1 MRFVFTLGLGCL
13 LLGSQMLALHKAY
26 NSGFQ
31 LYIGNTITSTKPM
44 SINPDLESAI
54 NKAHEFV
61 SKLTLTE
68 KAGMVT
74 GAATTGGCT
83 GNIAPIERIGF
94 PGLCVSDGPAAVNP
108 ADLVS
113 IFPAGV
119 TTAASW
125 DRDLIYKRAFALG
138 SEFKGKGTNI
148 ALAPVGAALGRHP
161 LGGTNWEGFG
171 PDPYL
176 SGASMALTIKGMQ
189 TAGVQTASKHFIGSE
204 QETQR
209 HEISSNIDDRTLH
222 ELYLWPFAEAVKA
235 GTASILCSYNRL
247 NQTHSC
253 ENPELLNRILKKE
266 LGFQGYVM
274 SDFFATNSGV
284 KSIHAGLDLNVPGV
298 INAGSTKTY
307 FGDNVIKAVN
317 NGSVSLAR
325 VDDMV
330 RRIMTP
336 YFLLG
341 QNQGYPTTDKSVGCL
356 QSCGTSFTPGCG
368 NNQSCNIP
376 ARDVRGDHASIIRE
390 LGAAGTVL
398 LKNTNSALPL
408 RAPKNIG
415 VFGNDA
421 ADLADGLAFVQP
433 LPEEGFD
440 IGTLDI
446 GGGPGSGRHSY
457 IVSPLEAIKARARK
471 TAARVQY
478 ITNNAILASNDFH
491 GIYPVPDVCLVFLKT
506 YGAEEQ
512 DRTSF
517 ELSWNSTAVVI
528 NVASHC
534 PNTVVVTHSGG
545 VNTMPWAT
553 NPNVTAILAA
563 HYPGQETGN
572 SIVDILWGDVNPSA
586 KLPYTI
592 PVKESDYHIPIVNS
606 TSPGGDWQSDFT
618 EGLFIDY
625 RHFDEND
632 ITPLFEFGYGLSY
645 TIFDITSPVSITTLS
660 KSITALPDPSRT
672 VEPGGNPDLW
682 ASLLSAETTV
692 SNTGPVVGSAVVQL
706 YISFPRDTVPESTP
720 VKVLR
725 GFEKVRLGVGEK
737 KSVAFDLTRRDVSF
751 WDTVAQEWRL
761 PEGEFEISI
770 GFSSR
775 DLRISK
781 TATFL

>member
-1 MRFVFTLGLGCL
+1 MG
-13 LLGSQMLALHKAY
+13 
-26 NSGFQ
+26 
-31 LYIGNTITSTKPM
+31 
-44 SINPDLESAI
+44 
-54 NKAHEFV
+54 
-61 SKLTLTE
+61 
-68 KAGMVT
+68 
-74 GAATTGGCT
+74 
-83 GNIAPIERIGF
+83 
-94 PGLCVSDGPAAVNP
+94 
-108 ADLVS
+108 
-113 IFPAGV
+113 
-119 TTAASW
+119 
-125 DRDLIYKRAFALG
+125 
-138 SEFKGKGTNI
+138 
-148 ALAPVGAALGRHP
+148 
-161 LGGTNWEGFG
+161 
-171 PDPYL
+171 
-176 SGASMALTIKGMQ
+176 LTIKGMQ
-189 TAGVQTASKHFIGSE
+189 TAGVQTSSKHFIGSE

-209 HEISSNIDDRTLH
+209 HDISSNIDDRTLH

-235 GTASILCSYNRL
+235 GTASILCSYNRI

-253 ENPELLNRILKKE
+253 ENSDLLNRILKKE

-274 SDFFATNSGV
+274 SDFFATTSGV

-307 FGDNVIKAVN
+307 FGDHVIKAVN
-317 NGSVSLAR
+317 NGSVSQAR

-341 QNQGYPTTDKSVGCL
+341 QDQGYPTTDLSVGCL

-368 NNQSCNIP
+368 NNQTCNIF
-376 ARDVRGDHASIIRE
+376 ARDVRGDHASLIRE

-440 IGTLDI
+440 IGTLAI

-471 TAARVQY
+471 IAARVQY

-517 ELSWNSTAVVI
+517 ELSWNSTAVVN
-528 NVASHC
+528 NVALHC

-606 TSPGGDWQSDFT
+606 TSPSGDWQSDFT

-645 TIFDITSPVSITTLS
+645 TTFEITSPLSITTLS

-672 VEPGGNPDLW
+672 IEPGGNPDLW
-682 ASLLSAETTV
+682 ASLLSAKTTV
-692 SNTGPVVGSAVVQL
+692 SNTGPVVGSAVIQL
-706 YISFPRDTVPESTP
+706 YISFPRNTVPEGTP

-725 GFEKVRLGVGEK
+725 GFEKVRLKVGEK
-737 KSVAFDLTRRDVSF
+737 KSVTFDLTRRDVSF
-751 WDTVAQEWRL
+751 WDTVAQDWRL

>member
-1 MRFVFTLGLGCL
+1 MTP
-13 LLGSQMLALHKAY
+13 
-26 NSGFQ
+26 
-31 LYIGNTITSTKPM
+31 TKPM
-44 SINPDLESAI
+44 SINTDMESAI
-54 NKAHEFV
+54 NKANKFV
-61 SKLTLTE
+61 SELTLTE

-74 GAATTGGCT
+74 GVNGVCT

-94 PGLCVSDGPAAVNP
+94 PGLCVLDGPAAVNP
-108 ADLVS
+108 GDLVS
-113 IFPAGV
+113 VFPAGL

-125 DRDLIYKRAFALG
+125 DRNLMYKRAFALG
-138 SEFKGKGTNI
+138 SEFRGKGTNI
-148 ALAPVGAALGRHP
+148 VLGPVGGALGRHP
-161 LGGTNWEGFG
+161 LCGTNWEGFG

-176 SGASMALTIKGMQ
+176 SGTSMAMTIKGMQ
-189 TAGVQTASKHFIGSE
+189 SAGVQTSSKHFIGSE
-204 QETQR
+204 QETHR
-209 HEISSNIDDRTLH
+209 HDISSNIDDRTLH
-222 ELYLWPFAEAVKA
+222 ELYLWPFAEAVRA
-235 GTASILCSYNRL
+235 GTASILCSYNRF

-253 ENPELLNRILKKE
+253 ENSELLNRILKEE

-274 SDFFATNSGV
+274 SDFLATPSGV

-298 INAGSTKTY
+298 IDAGTTKSY
-307 FGDNVIKAVN
+307 FGDNVIDAVN

-341 QNQGYPTTDKSVGCL
+341 QDQGYPTTDLSVGCL
-356 QSCGTSFTPGCG
+356 QSCGTRFDPP
-368 NNQSCNIP
+368 SCASNHTCNMP

-408 RAPKNIG
+408 QAPKHIG

-421 ADLADGLAFVQP
+421 ADLSDGLTFMQP
-433 LPEEGFD
+433 LPEEGYD

-446 GGGPGSGRHSY
+446 GGGPGSGRHTY
-457 IVSPLEAIKARARK
+457 IVSPLEAIKVQARK
-471 TAARVQY
+471 IAAKVQY
-478 ITNNAILASNDFH
+478 ITNNAMLSSNEFP

-517 ELSWNSTAVVI
+517 ELSWNSTMVVN

-534 PNTVVVTHSGG
+534 PNTVVITHSGG

-592 PVKESDYHIPIVNS
+592 PAKESDYNIPIVNS
-606 TSPGGDWQSDFT
+606 TSSGGDWQSDFT
-618 EGLFIDY
+618 EGLLIDY
-625 RHFDEND
+625 RHFDANN

-645 TIFDITSPVSITTLS
+645 TTFDITSPLSVTMLSQSRTTL
-660 KSITALPDPSRT
+660 PDRSRS

-682 ASLLSAETTV
+682 THLLRATTTV
-692 SNTGPVVGSAVVQL
+692 SNTGSVVGSTVVQL
-706 YISFPRDTVPESTP
+706 YISFPRNSVPEGTP
-720 VKVLR
+720 AKVLR
-725 GFEKVRLGVGEK
+725 GFEKVGLEVGES
-737 KSVAFDLTRRDVSF
+737 KSIVFDLTRRDVSF
-751 WDTVAQEWRL
+751 WDTVAQDWRL
-761 PEGEFEISI
+761 PEGLIEMTV
-770 GFSSR
+770 GFSSK

-781 TATFL
+781 TAALI